1 MDLEIA
7 NSIEMPSTASAS
19 SPWGSGPNML
29 RQRKNAAN
37 TDASP
42 PAASSFADLDFY
54 PKVEEAHVI
63 QTETGGLSTT
73 LSLAKRFVLTDHS
86 ISFVYVFS
94 FDVVPR
100 SIVRAVTLVSAVLI
114 FILICAEFTT
124 YLTSNIHTE
133 MALDAGKSS
142 KIHISLNI
150 TFHALSCQQAK
161 MDVMDVAGSQVLDMA
176 HLEIHK
182 QRLDAS
188 GRSLGRATVVT
199 TKTVEPPFM
208 QMLRAFLPG
217 LVQDVCAR
225 VDVRR
230 PVLNVV
236 CVYS

>member
-19 SPWGSGPNML
+19 SPWGSGPSML

-73 LSLAKRFVLTDHS
+73 LQLAKRFVLTDHS
-86 ISFVYVFS
+86 NPFVCVL
-94 FDVVPR
+94 FDVLPR
-100 SIVRAVTLVSAVLI
+100 SIVRAVTLVSAILI

-230 PVLNVV
+230 LDFIVL
-236 CVYS
+236 CYFS